1 MNARRSFYN
10 IFFGMLSQIISIA
23 LGIIIPR
30 LVLVSLGSE
39 SNGLLSSV
47 NQALVY
53 LSLLEAGIGTAT
65 LQALYKP
72 VAEEDKSSINQ
83 IMAATNIYYK
93 RVGLYYF
100 IATLSLAII
109 YPIVVKSSLS
119 YFTIF
124 SVILLSGLSQVIN
137 FFFQGKYR
145 ILMQVEGKNYIL
157 TNLGTI
163 INVFTSISKI
173 ILLLLGCDIIVLQLM
188 YFIFSL
194 LQMIYIMKY
203 IKKNYK
209 WLDLSVTPNYD
220 AISQKNSVL
229 IHQISGLI
237 FQNTDVLILTVACGL
252 KVVSVYSMYVMLFG
266 MIGTTISTIN
276 SGVSFAMGQAYNTDK
291 KKFNIL
297 YNAFETYNMSLT
309 FSLYCVATIFIIPF
323 LKLYT
328 AGVTDINYFD
338 KLLPYLFVATY
349 LLSNGRSAAQRVIEY
364 AGHFKLTQDRSIIE
378 SAINVV
384 VSLVGV
390 VKFGIYGVLLGT
402 IAALLYRTNDMILY
416 SSKRLLKRTP
426 SKTYLKWGTNLVLYI
441 TFIIIFNKILL
452 KITLDNYLILILSAG
467 LVSII
472 VIFVFFVI
480 GSLID
485 NESFKYC
492 TSYMSKYLKKKV
504 NINEKRK

>member
-109 YPIVVKSSLS
+109 YPIVVNSSLS

-157 TNLGTI
+157 INLGTI

-266 MIGTTISTIN
+266 MIGTTISSIN

-328 AGVTDINYFD
+328 AGVTDVNYFD

-378 SAINVV
+378 SVINVI

-416 SSKRLLKRTP
+416 SSKKLLKRSP
-426 SKTYLKWGTNLVLYI
+426 FKTYLKWGTNLLLYI
-441 TFIIIFNKILL
+441 TFIIIFNKVLL
-452 KITLDNYLILILSAG
+452 KISLDNYLIIILCAG
-467 LVSII
+467 LVSI
-472 VIFVFFVI
+472 VVVSVFFIV

-485 NESFKYC
+485 KESFKYC
-492 TSYMSKYLKKKV
+492 TSFMRKYLKKKIS
-504 NINEKRK
+504 INE

>member
-1 MNARRSFYN
+1 MNVRRSFYN

-109 YPIVVKSSLS
+109 YPIVVKSGLS

-416 SSKRLLKRTP
+416 SSKRLLKRSP
-426 SKTYLKWGTNLVLYI
+426 FKTYLKWGTNLVLYI

-472 VIFVFFVI
+472 VVSVFFVV

-492 TSYMSKYLKKKV
+492 LSYVRKYLEKV
-504 NINEKRK
+504 IYK

>member
-109 YPIVVKSSLS
+109 YPIVVNSSLS

-173 ILLLLGCDIIVLQLM
+173 ILLLLGCDIIVLQFM

-276 SGVSFAMGQAYNTDK
+276 SGVSFAMGQAYSTDK
-291 KKFNIL
+291 K
-297 YNAFETYNMSLT
+297 
-309 FSLYCVATIFIIPF
+309 
-323 LKLYT
+323 
-328 AGVTDINYFD
+328 
-338 KLLPYLFVATY
+338 
-349 LLSNGRSAAQRVIEY
+349 
-364 AGHFKLTQDRSIIE
+364 
-378 SAINVV
+378 
-384 VSLVGV
+384 
-390 VKFGIYGVLLGT
+390 
-402 IAALLYRTNDMILY
+402 
-416 SSKRLLKRTP
+416 
-426 SKTYLKWGTNLVLYI
+426 
-441 TFIIIFNKILL
+441 
-452 KITLDNYLILILSAG
+452 
-467 LVSII
+467 
-472 VIFVFFVI
+472 
-480 GSLID
+480 
-485 NESFKYC
+485 
-492 TSYMSKYLKKKV
+492 
-504 NINEKRK
+504 

>member
-109 YPIVVKSSLS
+109 YPIVVNSSLS

-328 AGVTDINYFD
+328 AGVTDVNYFD

-378 SAINVV
+378 SVINII

-416 SSKRLLKRTP
+416 SSKKLLKRSP
-426 SKTYLKWGTNLVLYI
+426 FKTYLKWGTNLLLYI
-441 TFIIIFNKILL
+441 TFIIIFNKVLL
-452 KITLDNYLILILSAG
+452 KISLDNYLIIIICAG
-467 LVSII
+467 LVSIVVVSIFFI
-472 VIFVFFVI
+472 V

-485 NESFKYC
+485 KESFKYC
-492 TSYMSKYLKKKV
+492 TSFMRKYIKKKV
-504 NINEKRK
+504 NINE

>member
-109 YPIVVKSSLS
+109 YPIVVNSSLS

-173 ILLLLGCDIIVLQLM
+173 ILLLLGCDIIVLQFM

-276 SGVSFAMGQAYNTDK
+276 SGVSFAMGQAYSTDK
-291 KKFNIL
+291 KRFNIL

-328 AGVTDINYFD
+328 AGVTDVNYFD

-378 SAINVV
+378 SVINVI
-384 VSLVGV
+384 VSLIGV

-416 SSKRLLKRTP
+416 SSKRLLKCSP
-426 SKTYLKWGTNLVLYI
+426 FKTYLKWGTNLLLYI
-441 TFIIIFNKILL
+441 TFIIIFNKVLL
-452 KITLDNYLILILSAG
+452 KISLDNYLIIILCAG
-467 LVSII
+467 LVSI
-472 VIFVFFVI
+472 VVVSVFFIV

-485 NESFKYC
+485 KESFKYC
-492 TSYMSKYLKKKV
+492 TSFMRKYLKKKV
-504 NINEKRK
+504 NINE

>member
-1 MNARRSFYN
+1 MNVRRSFYN

-109 YPIVVKSSLS
+109 YPIVVNSSLS

-188 YFIFSL
+188 YFIVSL

-328 AGVTDINYFD
+328 AGVTDVNYFD

-378 SAINVV
+378 SVINII

-416 SSKRLLKRTP
+416 SSKKLLKRSP
-426 SKTYLKWGTNLVLYI
+426 FKTYLKWGTNLLLYI
-441 TFIIIFNKILL
+441 TFIIIFNKVLL
-452 KITLDNYLILILSAG
+452 KISLDNYLIIILCAG
-467 LVSII
+467 LVSIVVVSIFFI
-472 VIFVFFVI
+472 V

-485 NESFKYC
+485 KESFKYC
-492 TSYMSKYLKKKV
+492 TSFMRKYIKKKV
-504 NINEKRK
+504 NINE

>member
-109 YPIVVKSSLS
+109 YPIVVNSSLS

-328 AGVTDINYFD
+328 AGVTDVNYFD

-378 SAINVV
+378 SVINII

-416 SSKRLLKRTP
+416 SSKKLLKRSP
-426 SKTYLKWGTNLVLYI
+426 FKTYLKWGTNLLLYI
-441 TFIIIFNKILL
+441 TFIIIFNKVLL
-452 KITLDNYLILILSAG
+452 KISLDNYLIIIICAG
-467 LVSII
+467 LASIVVVSIFFI
-472 VIFVFFVI
+472 V

-485 NESFKYC
+485 KESFKYC
-492 TSYMSKYLKKKV
+492 TSFMRKYIKKKV
-504 NINEKRK
+504 NINE

>member
-1 MNARRSFYN
+1 MNVRRSFYN

-109 YPIVVKSSLS
+109 YPIVVKSGLS

-163 INVFTSISKI
+163 INVFTSVSKI
-173 ILLLLGCDIIVLQLM
+173 ILLLLGCDIIILQLM

-229 IHQISGLI
+229 IHQISGLV

-416 SSKRLLKRTP
+416 SSKRLLKRSP
-426 SKTYLKWGTNLVLYI
+426 FKTYLKWGTNLVLYI

-472 VIFVFFVI
+472 VIFVFFVV

-504 NINEKRK
+504 NINE

>member
-328 AGVTDINYFD
+328 AGVTDVNYFD

-378 SAINVV
+378 SVINVI

-416 SSKRLLKRTP
+416 SSKKLLKRSP
-426 SKTYLKWGTNLVLYI
+426 FKTYLKWGTNLLLYI
-441 TFIIIFNKILL
+441 TFIIIFNKVLL
-452 KITLDNYLILILSAG
+452 KISLDNYLIIILCAG
-467 LVSII
+467 LVSIVVVSIFFI
-472 VIFVFFVI
+472 V

-485 NESFKYC
+485 KESFKYC
-492 TSYMSKYLKKKV
+492 TSFMRKYIKKEGDYK
-504 NINEKRK
+504 

>member
-328 AGVTDINYFD
+328 AGVTDVNYFD

-378 SAINVV
+378 SVINVI

-416 SSKRLLKRTP
+416 SSKKLLKRSP
-426 SKTYLKWGTNLVLYI
+426 FKTYLKWGTNLLLYI
-441 TFIIIFNKILL
+441 TFIIIFNKVLL
-452 KITLDNYLILILSAG
+452 KISLDNYLIIILCAG
-467 LVSII
+467 LVSIVVVSIFFI
-472 VIFVFFVI
+472 V

-485 NESFKYC
+485 KESFKYC
-492 TSYMSKYLKKKV
+492 TSFMRKYIKKKV
-504 NINEKRK
+504 NINE

>member
-10 IFFGMLSQIISIA
+10 IFFGLLSQIISIA

-163 INVFTSISKI
+163 INAFTSISKI
-173 ILLLLGCDIIVLQLM
+173 ILLLLGYDIIVLQLM
-188 YFIFSL
+188 YFVFSL

-328 AGVTDINYFD
+328 AGVTDVNYFD

-416 SSKRLLKRTP
+416 SSKRLLKRSP
-426 SKTYLKWGTNLVLYI
+426 FKTYLKWGTNLVLYI

-452 KITLDNYLILILSAG
+452 KITLDNYLILILFAG

-472 VIFVFFVI
+472 VVSVFFAV

-492 TSYMSKYLKKKV
+492 LSYVRKYLKK
-504 NINEKRK
+504 

>member
-1 MNARRSFYN
+1 MNVRRSFYN

-109 YPIVVKSSLS
+109 YPIVVKSGLS

-416 SSKRLLKRTP
+416 SSKRLLKRSP

-472 VIFVFFVI
+472 VIFVFFAV

-492 TSYMSKYLKKKV
+492 LSYVRKYLKKVIYK
-504 NINEKRK
+504 

>member
-10 IFFGMLSQIISIA
+10 IFFGLLSQIISIA

-109 YPIVVKSSLS
+109 YPIVVNSSLS

-163 INVFTSISKI
+163 INAFTSISKI
-173 ILLLLGCDIIVLQLM
+173 ILLLLGYDIIVLQLM

-328 AGVTDINYFD
+328 AGVTDVNYFD

-378 SAINVV
+378 SVINVI

-390 VKFGIYGVLLGT
+390 VKFGMYGVLLGT

-416 SSKRLLKRTP
+416 SSKKLLKRSP
-426 SKTYLKWGTNLVLYI
+426 FKTYLKWGTNLLLYI
-441 TFIIIFNKILL
+441 NFIIIFNKVLL
-452 KITLDNYLILILSAG
+452 KISLDNYLIIILCAV
-467 LVSII
+467 LVSI
-472 VIFVFFVI
+472 VVVLVFFIV

-485 NESFKYC
+485 KESFKYC
-492 TSYMSKYLKKKV
+492 TSFMRKYLKKKV
-504 NINEKRK
+504 NINE

>member
-72 VAEEDKSSINQ
+72 VAEEDKSSINK

-100 IATLSLAII
+100 IATFSLAII
-109 YPIVVKSSLS
+109 YPIVVKSTLS

-163 INVFTSISKI
+163 INVFTSVSKI
-173 ILLLLGCDIIVLQLM
+173 MLLLLGCDIIILQLM

-266 MIGTTISTIN
+266 MVGTAISTIN
-276 SGVSFAMGQAYNTDK
+276 SGISFAMGQTYNTNK
-291 KKFNIL
+291 KRFNVL
-297 YNAFETYNMSLT
+297 YNVFETYNMTLT
-309 FSLYCVATIFIIPF
+309 FSLYCVANIFIIPF

-338 KLLPYLFVATY
+338 KFLSYLFVATY

-378 SAINVV
+378 SIINIV
-384 VSLVGV
+384 VSLICVF
-390 VKFGIYGVLLGT
+390 KFGMYGVLFGT
-402 IAALLYRTNDMILY
+402 IAALLYRTNDMIIY
-416 SSKRLLKRTP
+416 SSKRLLNKSP
-426 SKTYLKWGTNLVLYI
+426 LKTYLKWGANIFLYFFFIVL
-441 TFIIIFNKILL
+441 FNKIFSG
-452 KITLDNYLILILSAG
+452 ITFNNYIFLVICAG
-467 LVSII
+467 IVCVLVVFIFFI
-472 VIFVFFVI
+472 V

-485 NESFKYC
+485 KESYRFCINFIK
-492 TSYMSKYLKKKV
+492 THFNRKV
-504 NINEKRK
+504 DNSNGE

>member
-100 IATLSLAII
+100 IATFSLAII
-109 YPIVVKSSLS
+109 YPIVVKSTLS

-163 INVFTSISKI
+163 INVFTSVSKI

-229 IHQISGLI
+229 VHQISGLI

-276 SGVSFAMGQAYNTDK
+276 SGVSFAMGQTYSTDK

-328 AGVTDINYFD
+328 AGVTDVYYFD

-416 SSKRLLKRTP
+416 SSKKLLKRSP
-426 SKTYLKWGTNLVLYI
+426 FKTYLKWGINLLLYI
-441 TFIIIFNKILL
+441 IFIIIFNKVLL
-452 KITLDNYLILILSAG
+452 KISLDNYLIIILCAG

-472 VIFVFFVI
+472 VVSVFFIV

-485 NESFKYC
+485 KESFKYC

-504 NINEKRK
+504 NINE

>member
-109 YPIVVKSSLS
+109 YPIVVNSSLS

-209 WLDLSVTPNYD
+209 WLDLSVIPNYD

-328 AGVTDINYFD
+328 AGVTDVNYFD

-378 SAINVV
+378 SVINII

-416 SSKRLLKRTP
+416 SSKKLLKRSP
-426 SKTYLKWGTNLVLYI
+426 FKTYLKWGTNLLLYI
-441 TFIIIFNKILL
+441 TFIIIFNKVLL
-452 KITLDNYLILILSAG
+452 KISLDNYLIIILCAG
-467 LVSII
+467 LVSIVVVSIFFI
-472 VIFVFFVI
+472 V

-485 NESFKYC
+485 KESFKYC
-492 TSYMSKYLKKKV
+492 TSFMRKYIKKKV
-504 NINEKRK
+504 NINE

>member
-1 MNARRSFYN
+1 MNVRRSFYN

-109 YPIVVKSSLS
+109 YPIVVKSGLS

-416 SSKRLLKRTP
+416 SSKRLLKRSP

-441 TFIIIFNKILL
+441 TFIIIFNPELQPETGNKKI
-452 KITLDNYLILILSAG
+452 N
-467 LVSII
+467 
-472 VIFVFFVI
+472 
-480 GSLID
+480 
-485 NESFKYC
+485 
-492 TSYMSKYLKKKV
+492 
-504 NINEKRK
+504 

>member
-109 YPIVVKSSLS
+109 YPIVVNSSLS

-328 AGVTDINYFD
+328 AGVTDVNYFD

-378 SAINVV
+378 SVINII

-416 SSKRLLKRTP
+416 SSKKLLKRSP
-426 SKTYLKWGTNLVLYI
+426 FKTYLKWGTNLLLYI
-441 TFIIIFNKILL
+441 TFIIIFNKVLL
-452 KITLDNYLILILSAG
+452 KISLDNYLIIILCAG
-467 LVSII
+467 LVSIVVVSIFFI
-472 VIFVFFVI
+472 V

-485 NESFKYC
+485 KESFKYC
-492 TSYMSKYLKKKV
+492 TSFMRKYIKKKV
-504 NINEKRK
+504 NINE

>member
-328 AGVTDINYFD
+328 AGVTDVSYFD

-378 SAINVV
+378 SVINVI

-416 SSKRLLKRTP
+416 SSKKLLKRSP
-426 SKTYLKWGTNLVLYI
+426 FKTYLKWGTNLLLYI
-441 TFIIIFNKILL
+441 TFIIIFNKVLL
-452 KITLDNYLILILSAG
+452 KISLDNYLIIILCAG
-467 LVSII
+467 LVSIVVVSIFFI
-472 VIFVFFVI
+472 V

-485 NESFKYC
+485 KESFKYC
-492 TSYMSKYLKKKV
+492 TSFMRKYIKKKV
-504 NINEKRK
+504 NINE

>member
-157 TNLGTI
+157 INLGTI

-194 LQMIYIMKY
+194 LQLFYI
-203 IKKNYK
+203 
-209 WLDLSVTPNYD
+209 
-220 AISQKNSVL
+220 
-229 IHQISGLI
+229 
-237 FQNTDVLILTVACGL
+237 F
-252 KVVSVYSMYVMLFG
+252 
-266 MIGTTISTIN
+266 
-276 SGVSFAMGQAYNTDK
+276 
-291 KKFNIL
+291 
-297 YNAFETYNMSLT
+297 
-309 FSLYCVATIFIIPF
+309 
-323 LKLYT
+323 
-328 AGVTDINYFD
+328 
-338 KLLPYLFVATY
+338 
-349 LLSNGRSAAQRVIEY
+349 
-364 AGHFKLTQDRSIIE
+364 
-378 SAINVV
+378 
-384 VSLVGV
+384 
-390 VKFGIYGVLLGT
+390 
-402 IAALLYRTNDMILY
+402 
-416 SSKRLLKRTP
+416 
-426 SKTYLKWGTNLVLYI
+426 
-441 TFIIIFNKILL
+441 
-452 KITLDNYLILILSAG
+452 
-467 LVSII
+467 
-472 VIFVFFVI
+472 
-480 GSLID
+480 
-485 NESFKYC
+485 
-492 TSYMSKYLKKKV
+492 
-504 NINEKRK
+504 KRKFRYE

>member
-119 YFTIF
+119 YFTIL

-328 AGVTDINYFD
+328 AGVTDVNYFD

-378 SAINVV
+378 SVINVI

-416 SSKRLLKRTP
+416 SSKKLLKRSP
-426 SKTYLKWGTNLVLYI
+426 FKTYLKWGTNLLLYI
-441 TFIIIFNKILL
+441 TFIIIFNKVLL
-452 KITLDNYLILILSAG
+452 KISLDNYLIIILCAG
-467 LVSII
+467 LVSIVVVSIFFI
-472 VIFVFFVI
+472 V

-485 NESFKYC
+485 KESFKYC
-492 TSYMSKYLKKKV
+492 TSFMRKYIKKKV
-504 NINEKRK
+504 NINE

>member
-109 YPIVVKSSLS
+109 YPIVVNSSLS

-328 AGVTDINYFD
+328 AGVTDVNYFD

-378 SAINVV
+378 SVINVI

-416 SSKRLLKRTP
+416 SSKKLLKRSP
-426 SKTYLKWGTNLVLYI
+426 FKTYLKWGTNLLLYI
-441 TFIIIFNKILL
+441 TFIIIFNKVLL
-452 KITLDNYLILILSAG
+452 KISLDNYLMIILCAG
-467 LVSII
+467 LVSIVVVSIFFI
-472 VIFVFFVI
+472 V

-485 NESFKYC
+485 KESFKYC
-492 TSYMSKYLKKKV
+492 TSYMNKYLKKKV
-504 NINEKRK
+504 NINE

>member
-416 SSKRLLKRTP
+416 SSKRLLKRSP

-492 TSYMSKYLKKKV
+492 TSYMSKYLKGRVKSL
-504 NINEKRK
+504 